1 VRLIVAVVGR
11 ARHPALGPAA
21 RDYEERA
28 AHYWPLEVREVRE
41 EPARS
46 VTADV
51 VREREGKRLLDVA
64 PARAHIVACDPGGTA
79 MTSEAFSQWLQRERE
94 RGVDVCFVIGGAH
107 GLSDAV
113 RKAAR
118 TRLSL
123 GPWTLPHELARV
135 VLAEQIYRAGTIV
148 RREPYHK

>member
-1 VRLIVAVVGR
+1 MRLIVAVVGR

-28 AHYWPLEVREVRE
+28 THYWPLEVREVRE
-41 EPARS
+41 EPVRS
-46 VTADV
+46 VTAEV
-51 VREREGKRLLDVA
+51 VREREGKRLLEAA
-64 PARAHIVACDPGGTA
+64 PERAHIVACDPDGTA
-79 MTSEAFSQWLQRERE
+79 MASEAFSQWLQRERE